1 MLTSIAADLLVMLHL
16 LFIIF
21 VLLGG
26 LLVTRWYWI
35 ALLHIPAAV
44 WGALIEYQGWICPL
58 TPMEQQLRKAAGE
71 AGYEGGFIEHYIL
84 PIIYPDFLS
93 REIQIGMGTVVIIF
107 NLLVYAWV
115 IYRLSERNKPRT

>member
-1 MLTSIAADLLVMLHL
+1 MLTSFAADLLVILHL

-26 LLVTRWYWI
+26 LLVSRWHWI

-58 TPMEQQLRKAAGE
+58 TPMEQQLRKAAGQ
-71 AGYEGGFIEHYIL
+71 AGYEGGFVEHYIL

-115 IYRLSERNKPRT
+115 IYQLSERNKPRT

>member
-1 MLTSIAADLLVMLHL
+1 MLTSIAADLLVTLHL

-26 LLVTRWYWI
+26 LLVARWHWI
-35 ALLHIPAAV
+35 ALLHIPAAI

-71 AGYEGGFIEHYIL
+71 AGYEGGFVEHYIL

-115 IYRLSERNKPRT
+115 IYRLKERKKPRS

>member
-1 MLTSIAADLLVMLHL
+1 VLTSIAADLLVILHL

-26 LLVTRWYWI
+26 LLVARWHWI
-35 ALLHIPAAV
+35 ALLHIPAAA

-71 AGYEGGFIEHYIL
+71 AGYEGGFVEHYIL

-93 REIQIGMGTVVIIF
+93 REIQIGMGTIVIIF

-115 IYRLSERNKPRT
+115 IYRLSERSKPRT

>member
-1 MLTSIAADLLVMLHL
+1 MLPSIAADLLVILHL

-26 LLVTRWYWI
+26 LFVAHWHWT
-35 ALLHIPAAV
+35 ALLHIPAV
-44 WGALIEYQGWICPL
+44 IWGALIEYQGWICPL

-115 IYRLSERNKPRT
+115 IYRLSEQNKPRT

>member
-1 MLTSIAADLLVMLHL
+1 VPPSVAADLLVILHL

-26 LLVTRWYWI
+26 LLVARWRWV
-35 ALLHIPAAV
+35 ALLHIPAAI
-44 WGALIEYQGWICPL
+44 WGTLIEYQGWICPL
-58 TPMEQQLRKAAGE
+58 TPVEQQLRQAAGE
-71 AGYEGGFIEHYIL
+71 TGYEGGFVEHYIL

-93 REIQIGMGTVVIIF
+93 REIQIGMGTVVIIC

-115 IYRLSERNKPRT
+115 VYRFAQQRKPRT

>member
-1 MLTSIAADLLVMLHL
+1 MLTSIAADLLVILHL

-26 LLVTRWYWI
+26 LLVARLHWI
-35 ALLHIPAAV
+35 ALLHIPAAA

-71 AGYEGGFIEHYIL
+71 AGYEGGFVEHYIL

-115 IYRLSERNKPRT
+115 IYRLSEQNKPRT